1 MTPPPQP
8 NEIGLAEFQKRL
20 VTLCVQSGNTGLPRK
35 QRDRHILL
43 KSVTLTFDKTQQYA
57 EAEVN
62 QQLISWLRDIG
73 SVIKLD
79 HLILRRVLVDEEF
92 LGRAPGGSRY
102 WVAIMSR
109 KQIPFDPAIDELDIS
124 QLVAQGK
131 VDIEERKQT
140 YLSQRNTS

>member
-1 MTPPPQP
+1 LTPPPQP